1 MMELD
6 RERWKRRGFSVLKA
20 LVSCGLLYWI
30 ATRFDIGEALALLG
44 SAHVGW
50 ILASV
55 GLNFASV
62 LVLSWRWK
70 LLMGSDRANVLELT
84 GWSLV
89 GIGAGLFLPSSAA
102 ADGLKAVLYGRDSN
116 HLGRSLLSTAL
127 GRILGMVAIAV
138 HLVVGLLLWPKA
150 WDLLSARQLT
160 VLAGILAA
168 ASLLLVVLYP
178 SISRWMLHKSEVES
192 PLRSRARRGWEYL
205 EEVRRDRVLVAKALL
220 ASIASQTLSF
230 VGVWALFVAID
241 APVGIGPLFA
251 LLPVVLLGALAPVSL
266 GGIGVR
272 EGVMIGLFTHF
283 GLASAQA
290 CLASS
295 ILGYGILA
303 TMGLVGAA
311 WWLLRRSEP

>member
-6 RERWKRRGFSVLKA
+6 RQRWKRRGFSVLKA

-30 ATRFDIGEALALLG
+30 ATRFDLQEAMALLG
-44 SAHVGW
+44 SAHLGW
-50 ILASV
+50 ILGGV

-62 LVLSWRWK
+62 FVLAWRWK
-70 LLMGSDRANVLELT
+70 LLLGADRAHVLELT

-102 ADGLKAVLYGRDSN
+102 ADGLKAVLYGRESN
-116 HLGRSLLSTAL
+116 HLGRSLLSTVL
-127 GRILGMVAIAV
+127 GRILGMVAIGV
-138 HLVVGLLLWPKA
+138 HLVVGLLLWPRA
-150 WDLLSARQLT
+150 WDLLSGDQLKILAGVVV
-160 VLAGILAA
+160 VLASLA
-168 ASLLLVVLYP
+168 VFLYP
-178 SISRWMLHKSEVES
+178 KVSRGLLHKGEVES
-192 PLRSRARRGWEYL
+192 AFRSRARRGLEYL
-205 EEVRRDRVLVAKALL
+205 EEVRRDRVLVTKALL

-283 GLASAQA
+283 ELATAQA

-303 TMGLVGAA
+303 TLGLTGAA
-311 WWLLRRSEP
+311 WWLLRRSAS